1 MSKKFYRNGFSLIEV
16 FISVLIASVLLLVVN
31 RFIIQGYKSIT
42 FASEQEEAV
51 ENARD
56 ALDRMVTEIRS
67 ANLSAKGG
75 YALSNID
82 DQDFTYYSDVDSDGD
97 TEKIRY
103 FLDDT
108 ELKRV
113 VTEPGDLDNYNG
125 AGSTSTIAFYVNNQE
140 EKIFTYYDSDYLEVT
155 IINDIRLINIQLKIN
170 VTPNI
175 APNDYWAQTDVHI
188 RNLKDNL

>member
-1 MSKKFYRNGFSLIEV
+1 MSIFNKKGFTLIEV
-16 FISVLIASVLLLVVN
+16 LISVLIASVLMLVLN
-31 RFIIQGYKSIT
+31 RFIVESYKSLT

-56 ALDRMVTEIRS
+56 ALDIMITEIRS
-67 ANLSAKGG
+67 ANFSQQGA
-75 YALSNID
+75 YALLKTEE
-82 DQDFTYYSDVDSDGD
+82 QDFIYYSDVDADGA

-103 FLDDT
+103 FLEES

-113 VTEPGDLDNYNG
+113 VTEPGLSMDYSG
-125 AGSTSTIAFYVNNQE
+125 VGSTSTIASYMNNQE
-140 EKIFTYYDSDYLEVT
+140 EPIFTYYDSDYLEVET
-155 IINDIRLINIQLKIN
+155 INDIRLVNIQLKIN

-175 APNDYWAQTDVHI
+175 APNDYWARTDVNL